1 MYQFPAA
8 QQTITAKLPASNRGF
23 KLKSGLYSLMG
34 LRLLMKMLLMEVIF
48 VVKVTMNIETPKKRR
63 FGYSCRSVS
72 RALTIRLRN
81 TFIYVFRA
89 FFDLPN
95 VQYNCCCL
103 REVKGQLFHST
114 LHFDHKGP
122 VFMASQCTSKP
133 MQRIYLH
140 FFKYYK
146 LKTLLCKLMRLRLL
160 VKVILM
166 DITLG
171 MKVTTNIATMKK
183 LCFFSLQICNACFN
197 PYSAKDVYLRF

>member
-23 KLKSGLYSLMG
+23 KLKSELYSLMG

-63 FGYSCRSVS
+63 FGDSCISVS

-95 VQYNCCCL
+95 V
-103 REVKGQLFHST
+103 
-114 LHFDHKGP
+114 
-122 VFMASQCTSKP
+122 
-133 MQRIYLH
+133 
-140 FFKYYK
+140 
-146 LKTLLCKLMRLRLL
+146 
-160 VKVILM
+160 
-166 DITLG
+166 
-171 MKVTTNIATMKK
+171 
-183 LCFFSLQICNACFN
+183 
-197 PYSAKDVYLRF
+197 